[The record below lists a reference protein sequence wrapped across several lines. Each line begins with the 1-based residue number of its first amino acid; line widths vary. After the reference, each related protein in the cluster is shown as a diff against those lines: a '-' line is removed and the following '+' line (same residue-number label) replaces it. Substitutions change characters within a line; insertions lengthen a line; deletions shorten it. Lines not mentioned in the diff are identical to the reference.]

1 MTTTARPVTNG
12 MSTMLLAWLVAGTA
26 DIVVACTYY
35 PLTVGVHVLPILQG
49 IAAGV
54 LGAGAFDGG
63 VATALLGLG
72 CHYLIA
78 LIWTMIFFAIYRRE
92 PLLSRHRII
101 TAIAYG
107 VLVSVVMTFVVLP
120 LSRVAPRRFDPG
132 FFAVATLILVCT
144 IGAPL
149 TWFAS
154 RRVSGC
160 LPQPSPVS
168 SRAQRLS

>member
-1 MTTTARPVTNG
+1 
-12 MSTMLLAWLVAGTA
+12 MLLAWLVAGTA

-35 PLTVGVHVLPILQG
+35 PLTVDAHVLQILQG

-78 LIWTMIFFAIYRRE
+78 LIWTAIFFAIYRRL
-92 PLLSRHRII
+92 PALSRHRVV
-101 TAIAYG
+101 TAIGYG
-107 VLVSVVMTFVVLP
+107 ALVSMAMTFVVLP
-120 LSRVAPRRFDPG
+120 LSRVAPRPFDPG
-132 FFAVATLILVCT
+132 FFAVATLILICT
-144 IGAPL
+144 IGTPL

-154 RRVSGC
+154 M
-160 LPQPSPVS
+160 P
-168 SRAQRLS
+168 